1 VPAGA
6 RARGA
11 GEGLLSGPAREVLA
25 DEELEAAVAAA
36 EQQKA
41 ERRLA
46 LSSRSFHT
54 AVLGPEVR
62 GSRATTPRPNASS
75 FFCDWDSPGVQ
86 CLSWSLEA
94 EERACRAGGRG
105 ARW

>member
-1 VPAGA
+1 
-6 RARGA
+6 
-11 GEGLLSGPAREVLA
+11 LA

-75 FFCDWDSPGVQ
+75 FF
-86 CLSWSLEA
+86 L
-94 EERACRAGGRG
+94 
-105 ARW
+105 